1 MRCTFSERAPTL
13 AELRLRLNVLH
24 DVPYFVSCDSVAS
37 PLRLR
42 LSASALDGE
51 ARRAEEGRFL
61 KQNALRLGIAAT
73 T

>member
-1 MRCTFSERAPTL
+1 M
-13 AELRLRLNVLH
+13 LH